1 MGRVVKFNCIKT
13 VSYHYLFLT
22 FFFVCEQINMKDS
35 RHAKYIENHIPVNDL
50 KAFVFESPED
60 MDTFLVEASRQ

>member
-1 MGRVVKFNCIKT
+1 
-13 VSYHYLFLT
+13 
-22 FFFVCEQINMKDS
+22 MKDS
-35 RHAKYIENHIPVNDL
+35 RHAKYIENHIPANDM